1 MSMDMSLHD
10 FEKRMERDFAGEID
24 SLTTL
29 SKFVVLQPAMT
40 SNPVAD
46 ALFRTIVAHL
56 KGALPGELKERLFS
70 KMLYETGPYRT
81 LFFPSYTPDPYESIL
96 YNGPYDHLEQ
106 AQWIDFAV
114 ALLCQDIYKI
124 SDSIK
129 KEMRKEAIDRQIQN
143 SNSLINSRLWI
154 WYAQV
159 FMHEMPEYASLVTEL
174 GGPDQALLKYE
185 GMLLSSQWLEMVTQM
200 LITGNS
206 PDPEW
211 FFYHSWIKLICL
223 GVRDLDNL
231 IDEIVRGT
239 NENLP
244 NPVRKDTWRSY
255 RTWMPTNLISYAQF
269 KEADSRIVK
278 YAYLESGDVYVK
290 VPEFYAQSFLDD
302 PGNKYKNAPSSCFA
316 AGAMVRMADRT
327 LRAIE
332 HIQAGDQ
339 VLTPNGP
346 RSVMLLVNENLA
358 GRYLYSLND
367 CTAKF
372 TALHPFV
379 RAGEKHEPQLAA
391 IEPRHLGFN
400 MPTMNAL
407 GIVPLTE
414 DTVLR
419 AYQTTECKVE
429 PAKSTIRQV
438 LEHEPQANVNGE
450 QLVYDL
456 ILEPNELGTSEYY
469 IGDDSI
475 QFLAMSE
482 FPVFMRAPRLTATM
496 LIMLHTMY
504 ENIGDA
510 GINLESINSFVAQH
524 LLSQCLNDSIVR
536 ALAVIQDVHAVNT
549 REIISV
555 FQSQPLP
562 KLLANHLSYY
572 RGEHPKNAHYHRSNG
587 RWATLLF
594 SKHAEQLQGAVYMGW
609 RRFSTGATGSEDMVD
624 AKVGEHAGMS
634 GSSRSLHFLPMNRIL
649 ALSVHSLCL
658 DAKEAMIHR
667 NLTFEIT
674 AAVQVNEHLYS
685 TVSWTKERDAAVQ
698 DQPSLF
704 CRTFYDDLYFAEFPI
719 ETEQMQVQFTIVDVD
734 TKQTIF
740 SACNLIEWPL
750 SNDYAHQNALL
761 LNVNGLDCG
770 FLYYDLRWIT
780 PDDVRLQTVAKQTWA
795 KEREAQFAFQFGEQM
810 GRVLSQKLPKLLSKL
825 DEGIV
830 E

>member
-1 MSMDMSLHD
+1 MSLQD
-10 FEKRMERDFAGEID
+10 FEKRMERDFADEID
-24 SLTTL
+24 SLTAL
-29 SKFVVLQPAMT
+29 SKFVVLQPTMT
-40 SNPVAD
+40 RNPVAD
-46 ALFRTIVAHL
+46 ALFRAIVAHL

-70 KMLYETGPYRT
+70 KMLYETGSYRA

-106 AQWIDFAV
+106 AQWSDFAV

-124 SDSIK
+124 SASIK

-143 SNSLINSRLWI
+143 ANSLINNRLWI

-174 GGPDQALLKYE
+174 GGPEQALLKYE
-185 GMLLSSQWLEMVTQM
+185 GMLQSSQWLEMVTQM
-200 LITGNS
+200 LISGNF

-211 FFYHSWIKLICL
+211 FFYHTWIKLVCL

-239 NENLP
+239 NGTLP
-244 NPVRKDTWRSY
+244 SSVRKEAWRSY
-255 RTWMPTNLISYAQF
+255 QTWMPARSISYEQF

-290 VPEFYAQSFLDD
+290 VPEFYAQSFFDD
-302 PGNKYKNAPSSCFA
+302 PGNIYKNEPSSCFA
-316 AGAMVRMADRT
+316 AGSMVRMADRT

-346 RSVMLLVNENLA
+346 RSVMLLVNEDLA

-379 RAGEKHEPQLAA
+379 RAGEEHEPQLAA

-400 MPTMNAL
+400 MPTMSAL
-407 GIVPLTE
+407 GIMPLNE
-414 DTVLR
+414 DTVLH
-419 AYQTTECKVE
+419 AYQTTEYKAE
-429 PAKSTIRQV
+429 PTKSTIRQV

-482 FPVFMRAPRLTATM
+482 FPAFMHAPLLTATM
-496 LIMLHTMY
+496 LMMLHTMY
-504 ENIGDA
+504 ENIGDT
-510 GINLESINSFVAQH
+510 GINVESINSFVAQH
-524 LLSQCLNDSIVR
+524 LLSQCINDSIVQ
-536 ALAVIQDVHAVNT
+536 ALAVIQDVHVAVNT
-549 REIISV
+549 REIISL
-555 FQSQPLP
+555 FQSHPLP
-562 KLLANHLSYY
+562 ELMANHLSYY
-572 RGEHPKNAHYHRSNG
+572 RGAHPEDAHYHRSNG
-587 RWATLLF
+587 RWATLLL
-594 SKHAEQLQGAVYMGW
+594 SKHAEQLQGAVSMGW
-609 RRFSTGATGSEDMVD
+609 RRFSIGATGSEYVAD
-624 AKVGEHAGMS
+624 AEVGERTGKP
-634 GSSRSLHFLPMNRIL
+634 GSSRSLHFLPTNRIL

-658 DAKEAMIHR
+658 DAEEAMIHR

-674 AAVQVNEHLYS
+674 AAVQVNKHLYS

-698 DQPSLF
+698 DKPSLF
-704 CRTFYDDLYFAEFPI
+704 CRTFYDELYFAEFPI
-719 ETEQMQVQFTIVDVD
+719 ETEQMQMQVQFTIVDAD
-734 TKQTIF
+734 TKQMIF

-750 SNDYAHQNALL
+750 SNDYAHRNALL
-761 LNVNGLDCG
+761 LNVNGVDCG
-770 FLYYDLRWIT
+770 FLYFDLRLIT
-780 PDDVRLQTVAKQTWA
+780 PEDVRLQTVAKQTWS
-795 KEREAQFAFQFGEQM
+795 KEREAQFAFQFGAQM
-810 GRVLSQKLPKLLSKL
+810 GSVLSQTLPKLLSEL
-825 DEGIV
+825 DEGNV
-830 E
+830 K